1 MWENI
6 IGIFNRFL
14 SFWLIAK
21 IICSKM
27 YYENTVSSRKHK
39 YCNKTAVTPWHKLQ
53 FSEFVSMVIPP
64 LARVIYPVIP
74 KPFCN
79 QFWKHWFICKQES
92 MHIMLLHLF
101 RAPRGTEWTHIWL
114 TARQGSEHGGGWRG
128 WGGCTLHHG
137 DSQHTDGPHTWQ
149 CNESAAPPQ
158 VSLRAKHISSW
169 FSRLT
174 GKTPL
179 PSTPRTNLD
188 AACNKQRK
196 ILRNAG
202 CPNWKKRKGMGLAAC
217 MILWL
222 CRSEYSGKLSPLLIH
237 GKLITALIL

>member
-1 MWENI
+1 MKTVLAAVNTSIVIKQQSPPDISCNVWICQHGNTTISSGNI
-6 IGIFNRFL
+6 PCDSKTFL
-14 SFWLIAK
+14 QSVLKALI
-21 IICSKM
+21 
-27 YYENTVSSRKHK
+27 H
-39 YCNKTAVTPWHKLQ
+39 LQ
-53 FSEFVSMVIPP
+53 TREYAHYAAPP
-64 LARVIYPVIP
+64 LQSPQRNRMNSYLADSETR
-74 KPFCN
+74 
-79 QFWKHWFICKQES
+79 
-92 MHIMLLHLF
+92 L
-101 RAPRGTEWTHIWL
+101 WT
-114 TARQGSEHGGGWRG
+114 WRG
-128 WGGCTLHHG
+128 VEGGGCTLHHG
-137 DSQHTDGPHTWQ
+137 DNQHTDGPHTWQ